1 MDDLISRQDA
11 LKALDEMSYK
21 SPHESATSVVRK
33 KHFGE
38 ILEKFIMQQ
47 PSTQQWIPVSERLPE
62 EYVQVLC
69 YQPKVIADEMW
80 IGYINEKG
88 IWVKGSG
95 WEQYTNPVTA
105 WMPLP
110 EPYKG
115 EEK

>member
-1 MDDLISRQDA
+1 MKKEYKLQNGQTVVFKYDENGIGKITVEAMDCLIDM
-11 LKALDEMSYK
+11 LPK
-21 SPHESATSVVRK
+21 
-33 KHFGE
+33 
-38 ILEKFIMQQ
+38 
-47 PSTQQWIPVSERLPE
+47 WIPCDERLPE

-110 EPYKG
+110 SPYR
-115 EEK
+115 EETES